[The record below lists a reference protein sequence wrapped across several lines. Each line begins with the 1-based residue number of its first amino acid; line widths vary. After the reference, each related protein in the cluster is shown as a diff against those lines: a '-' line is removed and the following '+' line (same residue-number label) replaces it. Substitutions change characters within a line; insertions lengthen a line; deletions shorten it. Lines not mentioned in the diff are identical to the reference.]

1 MKQKNLAEGVKHS
14 KERRIVR
21 EMNEQCK
28 ESTKE
33 EGEAGWGGGGTAI
46 SMSQRNKLKDNKRE
60 TGWVSKPPTART
72 SSFRFRGMMMG
83 SPLGEVGW
91 GNIGYSEEDHQPQF
105 RPQIKAEDF
114 ILCPFLCI

>member
-33 EGEAGWGGGGTAI
+33 EGVAGGGGDSHQSEPEEQIKRQQKRHWLGIKATD
-46 SMSQRNKLKDNKRE
+46 SKNFQFQVQRKDG
-60 TGWVSKPPTART
+60 T
-72 SSFRFRGMMMG
+72 MMG
-83 SPLGEVGW
+83 SPLGEVGKYW
-91 GNIGYSEEDHQPQF
+91 IF
-105 RPQIKAEDF
+105 RRGPPAPVSAAD
-114 ILCPFLCI
+114 